1 MVNRD
6 AGVIFLGREMFC
18 IARNAVIK
26 EPMPYAYIACSASPT
41 HEGRLRAHLATV
53 YAYLIMQ
60 T

>member
-1 MVNRD
+1 
-6 AGVIFLGREMFC
+6 
-18 IARNAVIK
+18 
-26 EPMPYAYIACSASPT
+26 MPYAYIAFSASLT